1 MKLYFVRHGESEANV
16 LNEFSN
22 GPFKHGLTEKGKHQ
36 SFALAQR
43 LASIT
48 ITHIFTS
55 PILRAVQ
62 TAAILAHELGVPAIT
77 VDALREYDVGVL
89 EGKSDAA
96 SWQIYWQVV
105 DAWLVRHEWG
115 ARIEG
120 GESFLDIKQRFVPFI
135 ERLVQEHQ
143 SSADEIVLVGHGGTF
158 CCMLPL
164 VLNNVDFQFVMNHP
178 MANTTAVIAQAT
190 PQGLVCLTWGET
202 IVEVN
207 HDNG

>member
-22 GPFKHGLTEKGKHQ
+22 GPFKHGLTEKGKQ
-36 SFALAQR
+36 QAFALARR
-43 LASIT
+43 LRSAPVT
-48 ITHIFTS
+48 QIFTS

-62 TAAILAHELGVPAIT
+62 TAAILAHELGVPAVAI
-77 VDALREYDVGVL
+77 DALREYGVGVL

-96 SWQIYWQVV
+96 SWQTFWQVS
-105 DAWLVRHEWG
+105 DAWLVRHDWG

-143 SSADEIVLVGHGGTF
+143 SSPDEIVLVGHGGTYR
-158 CCMLPL
+158 CMLPL
-164 VLNNVDFQFVMNHP
+164 VLNNVDFQFVRDHP
-178 MANTTAVIAQAT
+178 MDHTTAVIAQAT